1 MPRVPKLRRYAE
13 RVLDGLDDRGQ
24 TERVVLWIER
34 RVDGAWAVGRAV
46 NPQLR
51 SSDEPRPEDYIF
63 ESYELDDALE
73 HANAALE
80 DDLSVLAQEGRDD
93 RVLPF
98 TRREILPRLERWF
111 FRGE

>member
-1 MPRVPKLRRYAE
+1 MPRLPKPRRYAE
-13 RVLDGLDDRGQ
+13 RVLDGFDDRGES
-24 TERVVLWIER
+24 ERIVLWLER
-34 RVDGAWAVGRAV
+34 KEDGLWAVGRAV

-51 SSDEPRPEDYIF
+51 PSDEPRPEDYIF

-80 DDLSVLAQEGRDD
+80 DDVLVLEQEGLED
-93 RVLPF
+93 RVRPF
-98 TRREILPRLERWF
+98 TRKEILPVLERWF